1 MATAQVTQTVDLL
14 DGYMYARDPY
24 PVYAWLREND
34 PVYWDE
40 KNEIWGVSRH
50 ADVLAVEKNTD
61 LYSSASGSRPKIEM
75 SDSMINMDD
84 PDHQRQRMLVAREFT
99 PRAVRKQEDKI
110 KAVVTELIDRVA
122 PRGWCDVVYDLAAP
136 LPAYMIGER
145 LGYPPEMWSRVM
157 HWSEATMQ
165 GGGGP
170 AFHTVQG
177 DRAIEDWMGVTYEL
191 VQKRKADP
199 QDDLIS
205 MWCHKELDGQ
215 PLSDEDIM
223 HEVLLVLDGG
233 AETTRTVIGT
243 TCLALMENPE
253 QRQILI
259 DEPEVIGESAVEEFI
274 RYVSPIL
281 NMRRTVTT
289 AHELH
294 DKTLNEGDEV
304 LLMYASANRDPEVFE
319 SPDQMDVRRDA
330 RHHLSFGFGT
340 HFCLGASMAR
350 LQIKVM
356 FEELTR
362 RLPDMRLEPF
372 YEPQYRAGAF
382 TRGLTGLNA
391 EFTRS
396 EPEGD
401 GSLGM
406 FPIAVQ

>member
-1 MATAQVTQTVDLL
+1 MATAEVTQPIDLL
-14 DGYMYARDPY
+14 DGYMYAHDPY

-34 PVYWDE
+34 PVYWDA

-50 ADVLAVEKNTD
+50 ADLLAVEKNTD
-61 LYSSASGSRPKIEM
+61 LYSSATGSRPKIEM

-99 PRAVRKQEDKI
+99 PRAVRKVEDKI
-110 KAVVTELIDRVA
+110 TAVVTELIDRVA

-145 LGYPPEMWSRVM
+145 LGYPPELWPRVM

-170 AFHTVQG
+170 GYHTIQG
-177 DRAIEDWMGVTYEL
+177 ERAIEEWVGVTYEL
-191 VQKRKADP
+191 IQKRKADP

-205 MWCHKELDGQ
+205 LWAHKELDGR

-243 TCLALMENPE
+243 TCLALMENPD

-259 DEPEVIGESAVEEFI
+259 DEPEVIGETAVEEFI

-289 AHELH
+289 THELH
-294 DKTLNEGDEV
+294 GKTLNEGDQV
-304 LLMYASANRDPEVFE
+304 LLMYSSANRDPEAFE
-319 SPDQMDVRRDA
+319 NPDALDVRRDA

-340 HFCLGASMAR
+340 HFCLGASLAR
-350 LQIKVM
+350 LELKVM

-362 RLPDMRLEPF
+362 RLPDMRMEPF
-372 YEPQYRAGAF
+372 YEPKFRPGAF
-382 TRGLTGLNA
+382 TRGLEGLNV
-391 EFTRS
+391 EFTQS

-401 GSLGM
+401 GALGM
-406 FPIAVQ
+406 FPITVQ

>member
-1 MATAQVTQTVDLL
+1 MTIAELDQTVDLL
-14 DGYMYARDPY
+14 DGYMYAHDAG
-24 PVYAWLREND
+24 PVYAWLRENH
-34 PVYWDE
+34 PLYWDA

-75 SDSMINMDD
+75 ADSMINMDD

-99 PRAVRKQEDKI
+99 PRAVRKLEDKI
-110 KAVVTELIDRVA
+110 RAVVTELVDRVA

-136 LPAYMIGER
+136 LPAYMIGEK

-157 HWSEATMQ
+157 YWSEATMQ

-177 DRAIEDWMGVTYEL
+177 ERAIEEWAGVTYEL
-191 VQKRKADP
+191 IQKRKADP

-205 MWCHKELDGQ
+205 MWAHKELDGQ

-243 TCLALMENPE
+243 TCLALMENPD
-253 QRQILI
+253 QRQVLI
-259 DEPEVIGESAVEEFI
+259 DEPEVIGETAVEEFI
-274 RYVSPIL
+274 RYVSPVL
-281 NMRRTVTT
+281 NMRRTVTST
-289 AHELH
+289 HELH
-294 DKTLNEGDEV
+294 GNTLNVGDEV
-304 LLMYASANRDPEVFE
+304 LLMYASANRDPRAFE
-319 SPDQMDVRRDA
+319 NPDQLAVRRDA

-340 HFCLGASMAR
+340 HFCLGASLAR
-350 LQIKVM
+350 LELKIM
-356 FEELTR
+356 FEEITR

-372 YEPQYRAGAF
+372 YEPRYRPGAF
-382 TRGLTGLNA
+382 TRGLEGLNV

-401 GSLGM
+401 GALGM
-406 FPIAVQ
+406 FPVTVQ

>member
-1 MATAQVTQTVDLL
+1 MATAEVTQPVDLL
-14 DGYMYARDPY
+14 DGYMYAQDPFS
-24 PVYAWLREND
+24 VYAWLREND

-50 ADVLAVEKNTD
+50 ADLLAVEKNTD

-99 PRAVRKQEDKI
+99 PRAVRRQEDKI
-110 KAVVTELIDRVA
+110 RAVVTELIDRVA

-136 LPAYMIGER
+136 LPAYMIGKQ
-145 LGYPPEMWSRVM
+145 LGYPTEMWPRVM

-170 AFHTVQG
+170 GYHTVQG
-177 DRAIEDWMGVTYEL
+177 DRAIEEWAGTTYEL

-215 PLSDEDIM
+215 PLSDDDIM

-243 TCLALMENPE
+243 TCLALVESPD

-259 DEPEVIGESAVEEFI
+259 DEPEVIGETAVEEFI

-281 NMRRTVTT
+281 NMRRTVTAT
-289 AHELH
+289 HELH
-294 DKTLNEGDEV
+294 GKTLKEGDQV
-304 LLMYASANRDPEVFE
+304 LLMYASANRDPEAFE
-319 SPDQMDVRRDA
+319 NPDALDVRRDA
-330 RHHLSFGFGT
+330 RNHLSFGFGT
-340 HFCLGASMAR
+340 HFCLGASLAR
-350 LQIKVM
+350 LQLKVM
-356 FEELTR
+356 FEEVTR

-372 YEPQYRAGAF
+372 YAPRYRPGAF
-382 TRGLTGLNA
+382 TRGLEGLNV
-391 EFTRS
+391 EFAQS

-401 GSLGM
+401 GALGM
-406 FPIAVQ
+406 FPITVQ

>member
-1 MATAQVTQTVDLL
+1 MATAQVTQPVDLL
-14 DGYMYARDPY
+14 DGYMYAHDPY

-34 PVYWDE
+34 PLYWDA

-205 MWCHKELDGQ
+205 MWCHKELDGK

-243 TCLALMENPE
+243 TCLGLMENPD

-259 DEPEVIGESAVEEFI
+259 DEPEVIGETAVEEFI
-274 RYVSPIL
+274 RYV
-281 NMRRTVTT
+281 
-289 AHELH
+289 
-294 DKTLNEGDEV
+294 
-304 LLMYASANRDPEVFE
+304 
-319 SPDQMDVRRDA
+319 
-330 RHHLSFGFGT
+330 
-340 HFCLGASMAR
+340 
-350 LQIKVM
+350 
-356 FEELTR
+356 
-362 RLPDMRLEPF
+362 
-372 YEPQYRAGAF
+372 
-382 TRGLTGLNA
+382 
-391 EFTRS
+391 
-396 EPEGD
+396 
-401 GSLGM
+401 
-406 FPIAVQ
+406 

>member
-1 MATAQVTQTVDLL
+1 MATAQVTQPVDLL
-14 DGYMYARDPY
+14 DGYMYAHDPY

-34 PVYWDE
+34 PVYWDA
-40 KNEIWGVSRH
+40 KNEIWGISRH

-205 MWCHKELDGQ
+205 MWCHKELDGK

-243 TCLALMENPE
+243 TCLALMENPD
-253 QRQILI
+253 QRQILT
-259 DEPEVIGESAVEEFI
+259 DEPEVIGAPAVEEFI

-294 DKTLNEGDEV
+294 GQTLNEGDEV

-319 SPDQMDVRRDA
+319 NPDQLDVRRDA
-330 RHHLSFGFGT
+330 RNHLSFGFGT

-350 LQIKVM
+350 LQLKVM

-382 TRGLTGLNA
+382 TRGLIGLNA
-391 EFTRS
+391 EFDRS

-401 GSLGM
+401 GALCM

>member
-1 MATAQVTQTVDLL
+1 MATAEVTQPVDLL
-14 DGYMYARDPY
+14 DGYMYAQDPFS
-24 PVYAWLREND
+24 VYAWLREND

-50 ADVLAVEKNTD
+50 ADLLAVEKNTD

-99 PRAVRKQEDKI
+99 PRAVRRQEDKI
-110 KAVVTELIDRVA
+110 RAVVTELIDRVA

-136 LPAYMIGER
+136 LPAYMIGKQ
-145 LGYPPEMWSRVM
+145 LGYPTEMWPRVM

-170 AFHTVQG
+170 GYHTVQG
-177 DRAIEDWMGVTYEL
+177 DRAIEEWAGTTYEL

-215 PLSDEDIM
+215 PLSDDDIM

-243 TCLALMENPE
+243 TCLALVESPD

-259 DEPEVIGESAVEEFI
+259 DEPEVIGETAVEEFI

-281 NMRRTVTT
+281 NMRRTVTAT
-289 AHELH
+289 HELH
-294 DKTLNEGDEV
+294 GKTLKEGDQV
-304 LLMYASANRDPEVFE
+304 LLMYASANRDPEAFE
-319 SPDQMDVRRDA
+319 NPDALDVRRDA
-330 RHHLSFGFGT
+330 RNHLSFGFGT
-340 HFCLGASMAR
+340 HFCLGASLAR
-350 LQIKVM
+350 LQLKVM
-356 FEELTR
+356 FEEVTR

-372 YEPQYRAGAF
+372 YAPRYRPGAF
-382 TRGLTGLNA
+382 TRGLEGLNV
-391 EFTRS
+391 EFAKS

-401 GSLGM
+401 GALGM
-406 FPIAVQ
+406 FPITVQ

>member
-1 MATAQVTQTVDLL
+1 MATAEVTQPVDLL
-14 DGYMYARDPY
+14 DGYMYAHDPY
-24 PVYAWLREND
+24 SAYAWLREND
-34 PVYWDE
+34 PVYWDV
-40 KNEIWGVSRH
+40 KNEIWGISRH
-50 ADVLAVEKNTD
+50 ADLLAVEKNTD

-145 LGYPPEMWSRVM
+145 LGYPPEMWHRVM

-170 AFHTVQG
+170 AYHTVQG
-177 DRAIEDWMGVTYEL
+177 ERAIEEWVGVTYEL

-205 MWCHKELDGQ
+205 MWAHKELDGK
-215 PLSDEDIM
+215 PLSDDDIM

-243 TCLALMENPE
+243 TCLALMESPD

-259 DEPEVIGESAVEEFI
+259 DEPEVIGETAVEEFI

-294 DKTLNEGDEV
+294 GKTLNEGDQV
-304 LLMYASANRDPEVFE
+304 LLMYASANRDPAAFE
-319 SPDQMDVRRDA
+319 DPDQLDVRRDA
-330 RHHLSFGFGT
+330 RNHLSFGFGT

-350 LQIKVM
+350 LQLKVM

-372 YEPQYRAGAF
+372 YEPSFRPGAF
-382 TRGLTGLNA
+382 TRGLERLFV

-401 GSLGM
+401 GALGM
-406 FPIAVQ
+406 FPITVQ

>member
-1 MATAQVTQTVDLL
+1 MATAQVTQPVDLL
-14 DGYMYARDPY
+14 DGYMYAHDPY
-24 PVYAWLREND
+24 SAYAWLREND
-34 PVYWDE
+34 PVYWDA

-50 ADVLAVEKNTD
+50 ADLLAVEKNTD

-99 PRAVRKQEDKI
+99 PRAVRKQEEKI

-205 MWCHKELDGQ
+205 MWCHKELDGK

-233 AETTRTVIGT
+233 AETTRTVIGA
-243 TCLALMENPE
+243 TCLALMENPD

-259 DEPEVIGESAVEEFI
+259 DEPDVIGDTAVEEFI

-281 NMRRTVTT
+281 NMRRTVTAT
-289 AHELH
+289 HDLH
-294 DKTLNEGDEV
+294 GKTLNEGDQV
-304 LLMYASANRDPEVFE
+304 LLMYASANRDPEAFDNPEVL
-319 SPDQMDVRRDA
+319 DVRRDA

-350 LQIKVM
+350 LQLKVM

-362 RLPDMRLEPF
+362 RLSDMSLEPY

-382 TRGLTGLNA
+382 TRGLIGLNV

-401 GSLGM
+401 GALGM
-406 FPIAVQ
+406 FPVAVQ

>member
-1 MATAQVTQTVDLL
+1 MTQTVDLL
-14 DGYMYARDPY
+14 DGYMYAHDPY

-34 PVYWDE
+34 PVYWDA
-40 KNEIWGVSRH
+40 KNEIWGISRH

-99 PRAVRKQEDKI
+99 PRAVRKQEKKI

-145 LGYPPEMWSRVM
+145 LGYPTEMWSRVM

-205 MWCHKELDGQ
+205 MWCHKELDGK

-243 TCLALMENPE
+243 TCLALMENPD

-259 DEPEVIGESAVEEFI
+259 DEPEVIGETAVEEFI

-294 DKTLNEGDEV
+294 GKTLNEGDEV

-319 SPDQMDVRRDA
+319 NPDELDVRRDA

-350 LQIKVM
+350 LQLKVM

-372 YEPQYRAGAF
+372 FEPQYRAGAF
-382 TRGLTGLNA
+382 TRGLIGLNA
-391 EFTRS
+391 EFDRS

-401 GSLGM
+401 GSLGL

>member
-1 MATAQVTQTVDLL
+1 MATAQMTQPVDLL
-14 DGYMYARDPY
+14 DGYMYARDPL

-34 PVYWDE
+34 PVYWDA
-40 KNEIWGVSRH
+40 KNKIWGVSRH
-50 ADVLAVEKNTD
+50 ADILAVEKNTD
-61 LYSSASGSRPKIEM
+61 LYSSASGSRPRIDM

-110 KAVVTELIDRVA
+110 RAVVTELIDRVA

-145 LGYPPEMWSRVM
+145 LGYPSELWHRVM

-170 AFHTVQG
+170 GFHTVQG
-177 DRAIEDWMGVTYEL
+177 DRAIEEWAGVTYEL

-205 MWCHKELDGQ
+205 MWAHKELDDK

-243 TCLALMENPE
+243 TCLALIENPG

-259 DEPEVIGESAVEEFI
+259 DEPEVIGDSAVEEFI

-281 NMRRTVTT
+281 NMRRTVTA

-294 DKTLNEGDEV
+294 GKTLNEGDQV
-304 LLMYASANRDPEVFE
+304 LLMYASANRDPAAFDN
-319 SPDQMDVRRDA
+319 PDDFDVRRDA

-350 LQIKVM
+350 LQLKVM
-356 FEELTR
+356 FEEMTR
-362 RLPDMRLEPF
+362 RLPDMSLEPF
-372 YEPQYRAGAF
+372 YEPQFRAGAF
-382 TRGLTGLNA
+382 TRGLIGLNV

-396 EPEGD
+396 EPVGD
-401 GSLGM
+401 GALGM

>member
-1 MATAQVTQTVDLL
+1 MAIAEVTQPVDLL
-14 DGYMYARDPY
+14 DGYMYAQDPF

-50 ADVLAVEKNTD
+50 ADLLEVEKNTD
-61 LYSSASGSRPKIEM
+61 LYSSATGSRPKIEM

-110 KAVVTELIDRVA
+110 RAVVTELIDRVA
-122 PRGWCDVVYDLAAP
+122 PRGWCEVVYDLAAP

-145 LGYPPEMWSRVM
+145 LGYPAEMWHRVM

-170 AFHTVQG
+170 GYHTVQG
-177 DRAIEDWMGVTYEL
+177 DRAIEEWAGTTYEL

-243 TCLALMENPE
+243 TCLAMMESPD

-259 DEPEVIGESAVEEFI
+259 DEPEVIGETAVEEFI

-281 NMRRTVTT
+281 NMRRTVTAT
-289 AHELH
+289 HELH
-294 DKTLNEGDEV
+294 GKTLKEGDQV
-304 LLMYASANRDPEVFE
+304 LLMYASANRDPEAFDDPE
-319 SPDQMDVRRDA
+319 ALDVRRDA
-330 RHHLSFGFGT
+330 RNHLSFGFGT
-340 HFCLGASMAR
+340 HFCLGASLAR
-350 LQIKVM
+350 LQLKVM

-372 YEPQYRAGAF
+372 YAPHYRPGAF
-382 TRGLTGLNA
+382 TRGLEGLNV
-391 EFTRS
+391 EFTQS

-401 GSLGM
+401 GALGM
-406 FPIAVQ
+406 FPITVQ